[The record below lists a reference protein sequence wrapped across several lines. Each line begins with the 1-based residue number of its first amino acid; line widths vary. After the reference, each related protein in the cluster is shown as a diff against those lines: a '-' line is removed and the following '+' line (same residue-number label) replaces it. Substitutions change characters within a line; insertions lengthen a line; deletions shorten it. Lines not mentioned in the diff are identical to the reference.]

1 MIHLAWIAVVIFGL
15 ARGPSI
21 DDIQAA
27 RAKEYES
34 LLAQGF
40 RVFCHYSNQLHH
52 DDPEIVGKLF
62 PDGTQ
67 PWIFLFIDA
76 IGLGSVGQN
85 NDSWLR
91 GDCPA
96 PFRVDKALGTGQYR
110 IAGTETTEGNRRC
123 IVLER
128 KGLDKLWLDE
138 ERGYAVVRR
147 EWRRGV
153 DKPLW
158 VRIRNGD
165 FRAGPAGVWLPRD
178 VRIEYFGTPE
188 NDPNILCVTIQSS
201 VGKIEF
207 APNTDYMPSYHG
219 HGGLITYKRDHLSFI
234 IPSSENN
241 FEQTASVDG
250 TPVRS
255 RLVLYITIAGGLAVL
270 VVVVGLVF
278 LRRGIDFGQFP
289 RCFIYL
295 GLAAVFLPFSNGRW
309 PIALAAWLAPVFLVR
324 FLRTQRLLPGLI
336 LGGLVFMVASFVHWW
351 EILPLDGWRY
361 FAFTGLLVQ
370 GLYLIYVIDRLVS
383 PRLGGIK
390 ATFVLPTA
398 WVALE
403 YLALFVSPYGSWGS
417 VAYTQFGFLSLW
429 QIISVT
435 GTAGIAFLIGWFAA
449 IVNYSWEE
457 GLLSR
462 KSIIAIVTYASVF
475 VAIIGAGQVR
485 LRFFP
490 PEQPTV
496 RVASITVR
504 DDLTSH
510 EERDYMLEQSR
521 REAEAGAKIVL
532 WPEVCVYVPKDEQ
545 EEFFGRASKLAR
557 QARIYLAMGMSASG
571 DRFVFIDPNGD
582 VLFNRRKQ
590 IVVPGLEDEWYFPAL
605 RNVDPLPVIDTPY
618 GLITGPI
625 CFEGNFPWY
634 VRQPGKSDVD
644 IILSPSYDW
653 KAMSPWH
660 TYIASTRGVE
670 LGASIVRHANDG
682 LSMAVDYQG
691 RIVAAMD
698 HFITPDGQRV
708 MVSHV
713 PIRGVKTFYG
723 RYGDIFSRVSIL
735 VLAGLILLSLKN
747 RRARAV

>member
-1 MIHLAWIAVVIFGL
+1 MAHIAFVVIAVFGL
-15 ARGPSI
+15 AQGPSI
-21 DDIQAA
+21 DDIRAA
-27 RAKEYES
+27 RAKEYET
-34 LLAQGF
+34 LLVQGF

-52 DDPEIVGKLF
+52 DDPEIVVKLF
-62 PDGTQ
+62 PGGNQ
-67 PWIFLFIDA
+67 PWICFFIDA

-85 NDSWLR
+85 RDSWLR

-96 PFRVDKALGTGQYR
+96 PFRVDQALGTGQYR
-110 IAGTETTEGNRRC
+110 IAGTETIEGNRRC

-128 KGLDKLWLDE
+128 NGLDKLWLDE

-147 EWRRGV
+147 EWRWGV

-178 VRIEYFGTPE
+178 VRIEYFGIPE

-201 VGKIEF
+201 VEKIEF

-219 HGGLITYKRDHLSFI
+219 SLITYKRDHISFI
-234 IPSSENN
+234 IPSSESN
-241 FEQTASVDG
+241 FGQTASVDR
-250 TPVRS
+250 TPIRS
-255 RLVLYITIAGGLAVL
+255 RLVLYIPIVGGLVVL
-270 VVVVGLVF
+270 VAVIGLVF
-278 LRRGIDFGQFP
+278 LRRRISFSEFMRG
-289 RCFIYL
+289 FIYL

-309 PIALAAWLAPVFLVR
+309 PVAFAAWLAPVFLVR
-324 FLRTQRLLPGLI
+324 FLRTQQLLPGLI

-361 FAFTGLLVQ
+361 FAFAGLLVQ

-383 PRLGGIK
+383 PRLGGLK
-390 ATFVLPTA
+390 ATFVLPAT
-398 WVALE
+398 WVSLE

-417 VAYTQFGFLSLW
+417 VAYTQFGFLSFW
-429 QIISVT
+429 QILSVT

-462 KSIIAIVTYASVF
+462 KSIIAIVTYGSVF
-475 VAIIGAGQVR
+475 VAIIGTGQVR

-490 PEQPTV
+490 PVQPTV
-496 RVASITVR
+496 RVASISVLEK
-504 DDLTSH
+504 LTTDQ
-510 EERDYMLEQSR
+510 ERDYMLEQSR

-532 WPEVCVYVPKDEQ
+532 WPEVCVYVSKDEQ

-618 GLITGPI
+618 GQITGPI

-634 VRQPGKSDVD
+634 VRQPGRSKVS
-644 IILSPSYDW
+644 IILSPSNDW

-660 TYIASTRGVE
+660 TYIACTRGVE
-670 LGASIVRHANDG
+670 LGSSVVRHAEDG
-682 LSMAVDYQG
+682 FSMAVDYQG
-691 RIVAAMD
+691 RVLATMD
-698 HFITPDGQRV
+698 HFTTPDGQRV
-708 MVSHV
+708 MVSQV
-713 PIRGVKTFYG
+713 PTSGVNTFYG
-723 RYGDIFSRVSIL
+723 RYGDIFSWVSIL
-735 VLAGLILLSLKN
+735 VLAGLIVLSLKGSL
-747 RRARAV
+747 RLAE

>member
-1 MIHLAWIAVVIFGL
+1 MAHIACIVIAVIGL
-15 ARGPSI
+15 AQGPSI
-21 DDIQAA
+21 DDIGAA
-27 RAKEYES
+27 RAKEYEI
-34 LLAQGF
+34 LLSQGF

-52 DDPEIVGKLF
+52 DDPEIVRKLF

-138 ERGYAVVRR
+138 ERGYSVVRR
-147 EWRRGV
+147 EWGWGV
-153 DKPLW
+153 DKPLR
-158 VRIRNGD
+158 VRIRNSD
-165 FRAGPAGVWLPRD
+165 FRAGPDGVWLPRD
-178 VRIEYFGTPE
+178 VRIDYFGTPE
-188 NDPNILCVTIQSS
+188 NDPNILCVTIRAS

-219 HGGLITYKRDHLSFI
+219 HGGLITYKRDHLSFSV
-234 IPSSENN
+234 PSSENN
-241 FEQTASVDG
+241 FEQTASVDRK
-250 TPVRS
+250 PVRS
-255 RLVLYITIAGGLAVL
+255 RLVLYITIAGGLVVL
-270 VVVVGLVF
+270 AVVVGIVF
-278 LRRGIDFGQFP
+278 YRRGIDFGKFP
-289 RCFIYL
+289 RGFIYL

-309 PIALAAWLAPVFLVR
+309 PVALAAWLAPVFLVR

-336 LGGLVFMVASFVHWW
+336 LGGLVFTTASFIHWW
-351 EILPLDGWRY
+351 AILPLGGWRY
-361 FAFTGLLVQ
+361 FAFAGLLVQ

-383 PRLGGIK
+383 PRLGGFK
-390 ATFVLPTA
+390 ATFVLPAA
-398 WVALE
+398 WVSLE
-403 YLALFVSPYGSWGS
+403 YLVLFVSPYGGWGS

-435 GTAGIAFLIGWFAA
+435 GTAGIAFVVGWFAA
-449 IVNYSWEE
+449 VVNYSWEQ

-462 KSIIAIVTYASVF
+462 KSVIAIVTYASVF

-496 RVASITVR
+496 RVASITPTDHQR
-504 DDLTSH
+504 K
-510 EERDYMLEQSR
+510 EYMFEQSR
-521 REAEAGAKIVL
+521 REARAGAKIVL
-532 WPEVCVYVPKDEQ
+532 WPEACVSVPREQ
-545 EEFFGRASKLAR
+545 QEKFFERASKLAR
-557 QARIYLAMGMSASG
+557 ENRIYLAMGMSSSG
-571 DRFVFIDPNGD
+571 DRFVLIDPNGD

-670 LGASIVRHANDG
+670 LGASVVRHAKDG
-682 LSMAVDYQG
+682 FSMAVDYQG
-691 RIVAAMD
+691 KVLAAMD
-698 HFITPDGQRV
+698 HFTTPNGQRV
-708 MVSHV
+708 MVSQV
-713 PIRGVKTFYG
+713 PIHGVSTFYG
-723 RYGDIFSRVSIL
+723 RYGDIFSWISIL
-735 VLAGLILLSLKN
+735 VLAGLIVLSLKSS
-747 RRARAV
+747 RRLTE